1 MTSDTERP
9 RQRTVAELLAEHGDT
24 AAPSRRR
31 RRRAPDDEPAEAFAP
46 DGGDSRPIVAQ
57 RTSSP
62 TYPGGVPD
70 ASSHPYFEPGDND
83 RREAYRVVSRP
94 DGTVQR
100 PGSTTPRSGASAWSA
115 PPASDPR
122 LGERQRAARSDD
134 VQQGVREFSTDV
146 MPRIAAAPAA
156 FDPGADT
163 QITGPIPLGRQPE
176 PVRRD
181 TGPIA
186 VAGVAPAGVGRPATA
201 PDGGPPT
208 QFSPGVVDDDPDDYA
223 DADPIADEWADDDW
237 SDDEWVDDD
246 ADAADGD
253 PAEDA
258 DGRYDAPS
266 AAEVEYDDDLD
277 DELDLDDQV
286 DDEDDLEVPERQRAA
301 PNGPTWPAVIAQWI
315 AGAIGG
321 AALWVGFRF
330 LWKGYPIVA
339 IAAALAV
346 TIGLV
351 VIVRALLRAKDVRTT
366 IFAVLVGLL
375 LTASPAILVLI
386 GR

>member
-62 TYPGGVPD
+62 TYVGGVPD
-70 ASSHPYFEPGDND
+70 ASSHPNFEPRDND

-100 PGSTTPRSGASAWSA
+100 PGSTTPRPGASAWSA

-122 LGERQRAARSDD
+122 LGDWQRAPRSDD
-134 VQQGVREFSTDV
+134 IRQGVREFPTDV

-156 FDPGADT
+156 FDSGADS
-163 QITGPIPLGRQPE
+163 QITGPIPLDRQPE
-176 PVRRD
+176 PSRRNA
-181 TGPIA
+181 GPIA
-186 VAGVAPAGVGRPATA
+186 VTGGTPAGVGHPATA
-201 PDGGPPT
+201 PDGGPAT
-208 QFSPGVVDDDPDDYA
+208 QFSPGVVDDDPDNND
-223 DADPIADEWADDDW
+223 DADPVADEWADDDW
-237 SDDEWVDDD
+237 SDDEWADD
-246 ADAADGD
+246 ADDGD
-253 PAEDA
+253 PAEEA
-258 DGRYDAPS
+258 DGRHDVES
-266 AAEVEYDDDLD
+266 AADVEYDDDLD
-277 DELDLDDQV
+277 DEVDLDDQV
-286 DDEDDLEVPERQRAA
+286 DDEDDLDVPERRRAA
-301 PNGPTWPAVIAQWI
+301 TSGPTWPAVIAQWI

-351 VIVRALLRAKDVRTT
+351 VIVRALLRAKDIRTT